1 MENQTPDIKDYL
13 KIIKIRRKFLII
25 PFVIIALLSIILA
38 VVLPSIYRSSATIL
52 IEEQEIPSEL
62 VKSTVT
68 TFADQRIQ
76 IISQRIMSRSNLV
89 EIIKKYDLY
98 PDDRKTKTEEK
109 ILEKMRESIKVE
121 TISAD
126 VIDPRSGHPTQ
137 ATIAFLLAFDDES
150 PTLSQK
156 VANELTS
163 LFLKEN
169 IKSRTQSAENAAM
182 FLSEEARRL
191 KNKIQELQT
200 QLAAF
205 KEKNLHQLPEVNQL
219 NQQELISLSNQLIS
233 LDSQERSAQE
243 RRFYLEG
250 QLAQI
255 DPNAMATNAVGNRV
269 FDMKDRLKEL
279 QSQYPS
285 LLARYSDNH
294 PDLIKIRKEI
304 DSLQKEIGIN
314 TDLNTMNA
322 ELTEKKAELA
332 VLLKKYSD
340 KHPDVV
346 KLQRQISSLQQA
358 LVEAKRNDYSNIDLE
373 PDNPAYITLKSQ
385 LEAANSDIKS
395 ITYTREQVKKKI
407 EELRSDL
414 MQAPLVE
421 KDYMDLVQELNNTNQ
436 RYQEVSAREM
446 EAQISQQ
453 LELEKKGERFTLIDP
468 PQEPLEPVSPN
479 RMAILFLGFVLA
491 IAGGFGAVALA
502 ETLDSTIHSEKTI
515 ANILGVAPLATIP
528 YLESQQEHEE
538 MQKRRLMLIMGISIS
553 GIIAVIIFH
562 FVIMPLDVFWYK
574 LLRVTGAL

>member
-13 KIIKIRRKFLII
+13 KIVKKRRRFLII
-25 PFVIIALLSIILA
+25 PLAIILLLSIVL
-38 VVLPSIYRSSATIL
+38 VVALPSVYRSTATIL

-89 EIIKKYDLY
+89 DIIKKYDLY
-98 PDDRKTKTEEK
+98 ASDRKSKTEEV
-109 ILEKMRESIKVE
+109 ILEKMRDSIKVE

-126 VIDPRSGHPTQ
+126 VIDPRSGHPTK
-137 ATIAFLLAFDDES
+137 ATIAFSLAFDDES
-150 PTLSQK
+150 PALSQK
-156 VANELTS
+156 VTNELTS

-169 IKSRTQSAENAAM
+169 IKSRTESAENAAL

-191 KNKIQELQT
+191 KDKIQQLQAK
-200 QLAAF
+200 LASF
-205 KEKNLHQLPEVNQL
+205 KEQNLQQLPEANQL
-219 NQQELISLSNQLIS
+219 NQQELTSLTNQLMS
-233 LDSQERSAQE
+233 LDTQERNALD

-255 DPNAMATNAVGNRV
+255 DPNALATNAAGNRV

-294 PDLIKIRKEI
+294 PDVIKTKREI
-304 DSLQKEIGIN
+304 ESLQKEIGANI
-314 TDLNTMNA
+314 DLNKLNA

-332 VLLKKYSD
+332 LLLKQYSD
-340 KHPDVV
+340 RHPDVV
-346 KLQRQISSLQQA
+346 KLQKQISSLQQA
-358 LVEAKRNDYSNIDLE
+358 LVEASQNNYSNVAIE

-395 ITYTREQVKKKI
+395 IDVTRGKLRTRI
-407 EELRSDL
+407 EELRTNL
-414 MQAPLVE
+414 MQSPLVE

-436 RYQEVSAREM
+436 RYQEVSSREM

-453 LELEKKGERFTLIDP
+453 LEIEKKGERFTLIDP

-491 IAGGFGAVALA
+491 IAGGFGTVALA
-502 ETLDSTIHSEKTI
+502 EMMDASIHSEKAI

-528 YLESQQEHEE
+528 YLESRSEK
-538 MQKRRLMLIMGISIS
+538 QKYRTQRRALLLGALIT
-553 GIIAVIIFH
+553 ALVATLIFH
-562 FVIMPLDVFWYK
+562 FLFMPLDVFWYK
-574 LLRVTGAL
+574 LLRVAGGL

>member
-1 MENQTPDIKDYL
+1 MENQTPDFKDYL
-13 KIIKIRRKFLII
+13 KIIRKRRKFLII
-25 PFVIIALLSIILA
+25 PFVVIALLSVILT
-38 VVLPSIYRSSATIL
+38 VVLPSVFRSSATIL

-98 PDDRKTKTEEK
+98 ADERKSKTEEV
-109 ILEKMRESIKVE
+109 ILEAMRKSIKVE

-126 VIDPRSGHPTQ
+126 VIDPRNGAPTK
-137 ATIAFLLAFDDES
+137 ATIAFVLAFDNES
-150 PTLSQK
+150 PALAQK
-156 VANELTS
+156 VTNELTS

-169 IKSRTQSAENAAM
+169 IKSRTESAENAAL

-191 KNKIQELQT
+191 KAKIQQLQST
-200 QLAAF
+200 LAAF
-205 KEKNLHQLPEVNQL
+205 KEQNLHQLPEANQL
-219 NQQELISLSNQLIS
+219 NQQELTALNNQLLN

-285 LLARYSDNH
+285 LVAQYSDNH
-294 PDLIKIRKEI
+294 PDVLKARREI
-304 DSLQKEIGIN
+304 ESLQNEIGSN
-314 TDLNTMNA
+314 TDLNKLNA
-322 ELTEKKAELA
+322 ELSQKKSDLA
-332 VLLKKYSD
+332 VLLKQYSE

-346 KLQRQISSLQQA
+346 KLQKQIASLQRSMTEGKQNEYTN
-358 LVEAKRNDYSNIDLE
+358 VTVE

-385 LEAANSDIKS
+385 LEAVNSEIKS
-395 ITYTREQVKKKI
+395 LSYTREQIKRKT
-407 EELRSDL
+407 EELRSNL
-414 MQAPLVE
+414 IKAPLVE

-436 RYQEVSAREM
+436 RYQGVSEREM

-453 LELEKKGERFTLIDP
+453 LEVEKKGERFTLIDP

-479 RMAILFLGFVLA
+479 RIAILFLGMVLA
-491 IAGGFGAVALA
+491 VAGGFGAVALA
-502 ETLDSTIHSEKTI
+502 EMMDSKINSEKTI
-515 ANILGVAPLATIP
+515 VNLLGVAPLASIP
-528 YLESQQEHEE
+528 YLESRVERKLYKQ
-538 MQKRRLMLIMGISIS
+538 RRQILIIGLLTVAIIS
-553 GIIAVIIFH
+553 VLLFH
-562 FVIMPLDVFWYK
+562 FLFMPLDVFWYK
-574 LLRVTGAL
+574 LLRVAGGL

>member
-13 KIIKIRRKFLII
+13 KIVKKRRRFLII
-25 PFVIIALLSIILA
+25 PLAIILLLSIVLA
-38 VVLPSIYRSSATIL
+38 VALPSVYRSTATIL

-89 EIIKKYDLY
+89 DIIKKYDLY
-98 PDDRKTKTEEK
+98 ASDRKSKTEEV
-109 ILEKMRESIKVE
+109 ILEKMRDSIKVE

-126 VIDPRSGHPTQ
+126 VIDPRSGHPTK
-137 ATIAFLLAFDDES
+137 ATIAFSLAFDDES
-150 PTLSQK
+150 PALSQK
-156 VANELTS
+156 VTNELTS

-169 IKSRTQSAENAAM
+169 IKSRTESAENAAL

-191 KNKIQELQT
+191 KDKIQQLQAK
-200 QLAAF
+200 LASF
-205 KEKNLHQLPEVNQL
+205 KEQNLQQLPEVNQL
-219 NQQELISLSNQLIS
+219 NQQELTSLTNQLMS
-233 LDSQERSAQE
+233 LDTQERNALD

-255 DPNAMATNAVGNRV
+255 DPNALATNAAGNRV

-294 PDLIKIRKEI
+294 PDVIKTKREI
-304 DSLQKEIGIN
+304 ESLQKEIGANI
-314 TDLNTMNA
+314 DLNKLNA

-332 VLLKKYSD
+332 LLLKQYSD
-340 KHPDVV
+340 RHPDVV
-346 KLQRQISSLQQA
+346 KLQKQISSLQQA
-358 LVEAKRNDYSNIDLE
+358 LVEASQNNYSNVAIE

-395 ITYTREQVKKKI
+395 IDVTRSKLRTRI
-407 EELRSDL
+407 EELRTNL
-414 MQAPLVE
+414 MQSPLVE

-436 RYQEVSAREM
+436 RYQEVSSREM

-453 LELEKKGERFTLIDP
+453 LEIEKKGERFTLIDP

-491 IAGGFGAVALA
+491 IAGGFGTVALA
-502 ETLDSTIHSEKTI
+502 EMMDASIHSEKAI

-528 YLESQQEHEE
+528 YLESRSEK
-538 MQKRRLMLIMGISIS
+538 QKYRTQRRALLLGALIT
-553 GIIAVIIFH
+553 ALVATLIFH
-562 FVIMPLDVFWYK
+562 FLFMPLDVFWYK
-574 LLRVTGAL
+574 LLRVAGGL

>member
-13 KIIKIRRKFLII
+13 KIVKKRRRFLII
-25 PFVIIALLSIILA
+25 PLAVILLISIILA
-38 VVLPSIYRSSATIL
+38 VALPSVFRSSATIL

-89 EIIKKYDLY
+89 DVIKKYDLY
-98 PDDRKTKTEEK
+98 ADDRKSKTEEV
-109 ILEKMRESIKVE
+109 ILDKMRNSIKVE

-126 VIDPRSGHPTQ
+126 VIDPRSGHPTK
-137 ATIAFLLAFDDES
+137 ATIAFSLAFDNES
-150 PTLSQK
+150 PSLAQK

-169 IKSRTQSAENAAM
+169 IKSRTESAENAAL

-191 KNKIQELQT
+191 KAKIQELQAK
-200 QLAAF
+200 LASF
-205 KEKNLHQLPEVNQL
+205 KEQNLQQLPEANQL
-219 NQQELISLSNQLIS
+219 NQQELTSLTNQLMS
-233 LDSQERSAQE
+233 LDTQERNALD

-255 DPNAMATNAVGNRV
+255 DPNALATNAAGNRV

-294 PDLIKIRKEI
+294 PDVIKTKREI
-304 DSLQKEIGIN
+304 ESLQKEIGAN
-314 TDLNTMNA
+314 VDLNKMNA

-332 VLLKKYSD
+332 LLLKQYSS

-346 KLQRQISSLQQA
+346 KLQKQISSLQQA
-358 LVEAKRNDYSNIDLE
+358 LVEASQNNYSNVALE

-385 LEAANSDIKS
+385 LDAANSDIKS
-395 ITYTREQVKKKI
+395 IEMTRGKLRGRI
-407 EELRSDL
+407 EELRDNL
-414 MQAPLVE
+414 MRSPLVE

-436 RYQEVSAREM
+436 RYQEVSVREM

-453 LELEKKGERFTLIDP
+453 LEIEKKGERFTLIDP

-491 IAGGFGAVALA
+491 IGGGFGTVALA
-502 ETLDSTIHSEKTI
+502 EMMDASIHSEKAIT
-515 ANILGVAPLATIP
+515 NILGVAPLATIP
-528 YLESQQEHEE
+528 YLENRVEK
-538 MQKRRLMLIMGISIS
+538 QKYQTHRRALMLGALITAL
-553 GIIAVIIFH
+553 IATLLFH
-562 FVIMPLDVFWYK
+562 FLFMPLDVFWYK
-574 LLRVTGAL
+574 LLRVAGGL